1 MSRDKCQQGPR
12 HSDVRRR
19 PAYRYAFSALTAVP
33 GGVECRS
40 KWREVVRSGELSHAT
55 SGLAASA
62 RDIPRDRG
70 ARHVFTGEYRHSVDD
85 KGRLAVPAR
94 FRAQLEGGAVV
105 CKWLDNCLAILTR
118 NGWEEL
124 ADKTA
129 TLPLTNPGSR
139 AFQRHIFGGAAEV
152 ELDRQGRVVLPSYL
166 REYAALEGDVVIV
179 GARDHAEIWAPA
191 RWDDV
196 RRSLEDPETLAA
208 HLDGLGI

>member
-1 MSRDKCQQGPR
+1 MIPPNIRARR
-12 HSDVRRR
+12 H
-19 PAYRYAFSALTAVP
+19 
-33 GGVECRS
+33 
-40 KWREVVRSGELSHAT
+40 
-55 SGLAASA
+55 A

-118 NGWEEL
+118 NGWEDL

-139 AFQRHIFGGAAEV
+139 AFQSHIFGGATEV
-152 ELDRQGRVVLPSYL
+152 EL
-166 REYAALEGDVVIV
+166 
-179 GARDHAEIWAPA
+179 
-191 RWDDV
+191 
-196 RRSLEDPETLAA
+196 
-208 HLDGLGI
+208 